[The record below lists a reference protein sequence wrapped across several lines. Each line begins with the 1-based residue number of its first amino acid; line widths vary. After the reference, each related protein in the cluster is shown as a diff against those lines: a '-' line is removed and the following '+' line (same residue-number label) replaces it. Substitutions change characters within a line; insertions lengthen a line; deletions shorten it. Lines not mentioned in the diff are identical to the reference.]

1 VSPSWGR
8 TTKQWIVAIWLIV
21 GALAIYTLWNLVLP
35 LALAV
40 LLAYMM
46 NPLVDGIV
54 ARFRLPRLLVTALV
68 YLVLVVLIS
77 LAPILIVPEGFI
89 QPISRAQLDLNKILL
104 SLRDSIASYG
114 TLRVAGYVVDPTQV
128 YQLVLDNLQA
138 SLSQVAPRSVNV
150 FFGVATGFATTVLWL
165 ILILVV
171 SFYLVKDSPS
181 ILDYIDSQLPP
192 PYRDEVWNLIYTIGD
207 VWNAFLRGQLLLG
220 SVIGVTVGVSMFV
233 LGVSNAAV
241 LGLIA
246 GILEIVPNLGPIIS
260 MIPAILIALFQ
271 GSSHLPISNGWFVLI
286 VLGTYTLIQQIENN
300 VLVPRIIGGSVDLHP
315 VVVLVG
321 AVAGASIGGIL
332 GIFLAAPTLAT
343 VRVLAGYAYGKLL
356 APGEEEI
363 EKQGAANVEHPPDDE
378 HETMNENP
386 AQGETAREP

>member
-1 VSPSWGR
+1 MSPAWGR
-8 TTKQWIVAIWLIV
+8 TTKQWVVAIWLIV
-21 GALAIYTLWNLVLP
+21 GALAIYALWNLVLP

-68 YLVLVVLIS
+68 YLVLVVIIS

-89 QPISRAQLDLNKILL
+89 QPISRAKLDLNQILL

-114 TLRVAGYVVDPTQV
+114 TLQVAGYVVDPTQV
-128 YQLVLDNLQA
+128 YQLVLDNLQT

-165 ILILVV
+165 IFILVV
-171 SFYLVKDSPS
+171 SFYLVKDSPT
-181 ILDYIDSQLPP
+181 ILEYIDSQLPP
-192 PYRDEVWNLIYTIGD
+192 AYRDEVWNLIYTIGD

-220 SVIGVTVGVSMFV
+220 VVIGVTVGVSMFV
-233 LGVSNAAV
+233 LGVSNVAV

-260 MIPAILIALFQ
+260 MIPAILIAFFQ

-286 VLGTYTLIQQIENN
+286 VLGTYTVIQQVENN

-343 VRVLAGYAYGKLL
+343 ARVLAGYAYEKLL

-363 EKQGAANVEHPPDDE
+363 EEPGAARTEQPPTDKRE
-378 HETMNENP
+378 MINENL
-386 AQGETAREP
+386 AQGDPAREP

>member
-1 VSPSWGR
+1 MSPSWGR

-21 GALAIYTLWNLVLP
+21 GALAIYSLWNLVLP
-35 LALAV
+35 LSLAI

-54 ARFRLPRLLVTALV
+54 ARSRLPRLLVTALV

-89 QPISRAQLDLNKILL
+89 QPISRAQLDLNQILL

-165 ILILVV
+165 IFILVV
-171 SFYLVKDSPS
+171 SFYLVKDSPTV
-181 ILDYIDSQLPP
+181 LDYIDSQLPP

-220 SVIGVTVGVSMFV
+220 TVVGVTVGVSMFV

-241 LGLIA
+241 L
-246 GILEIVPNLGPIIS
+246 
-260 MIPAILIALFQ
+260 
-271 GSSHLPISNGWFVLI
+271 
-286 VLGTYTLIQQIENN
+286 
-300 VLVPRIIGGSVDLHP
+300 
-315 VVVLVG
+315 
-321 AVAGASIGGIL
+321 
-332 GIFLAAPTLAT
+332 
-343 VRVLAGYAYGKLL
+343 
-356 APGEEEI
+356 
-363 EKQGAANVEHPPDDE
+363 
-378 HETMNENP
+378 
-386 AQGETAREP
+386 

>member
-1 VSPSWGR
+1 MSPAWGR
-8 TTKQWIVAIWLIV
+8 TTKQWVVAIWLIV
-21 GALAIYTLWNLVLP
+21 GALAIYALWNLVLP

-68 YLVLVVLIS
+68 YLVLVVIIS

-89 QPISRAQLDLNKILL
+89 QPISRAQLDLNQILL

-114 TLRVAGYVVDPTQV
+114 TLQVAGYVVDPTQV
-128 YQLVLDNLQA
+128 YQLVLDNLQT

-165 ILILVV
+165 IFILVV
-171 SFYLVKDSPS
+171 SFYLVKDSPT
-181 ILDYIDSQLPP
+181 ILEYIDSQLPP
-192 PYRDEVWNLIYTIGD
+192 AYRDEVWNLIYTIGD

-220 SVIGVTVGVSMFV
+220 VVIGVTVGVSMFV
-233 LGVSNAAV
+233 LGVSNVAV

-260 MIPAILIALFQ
+260 MIPAILIAFFQ

-286 VLGTYTLIQQIENN
+286 VLGTYTVIQQVENN

-343 VRVLAGYAYGKLL
+343 ARVLAGYAYEKLL

-363 EKQGAANVEHPPDDE
+363 EEPGAARTEQPPTDKRE
-378 HETMNENP
+378 MINENL
-386 AQGETAREP
+386 AQGDPAREP

>member
-1 VSPSWGR
+1 MSPAWGR
-8 TTKQWIVAIWLIV
+8 TTKQWVVAIWLIV
-21 GALAIYTLWNLVLP
+21 GALAIYALWNLVLP

-68 YLVLVVLIS
+68 YLVLVVIIS

-89 QPISRAQLDLNKILL
+89 QPISRAKLDLNQILL

-114 TLRVAGYVVDPTQV
+114 TLQVAGYVVDPTQV
-128 YQLVLDNLQA
+128 YQLVLDNLQT

-165 ILILVV
+165 IFILVV
-171 SFYLVKDSPS
+171 SFYLVKDSPT
-181 ILDYIDSQLPP
+181 ILEYIDSQLPSA
-192 PYRDEVWNLIYTIGD
+192 YRDEVWNLIYTIGD

-220 SVIGVTVGVSMFV
+220 IVIGVTGGVSMFG
-233 LGVSNAAV
+233 LGVSNGAV

-260 MIPAILIALFQ
+260 MIPAILIAFFQ

-286 VLGTYTLIQQIENN
+286 VLGTYTVIQQVENN

-343 VRVLAGYAYGKLL
+343 ARVLAGYAYEKLL

-363 EKQGAANVEHPPDDE
+363 EEPGAARTEQPPTDKRE
-378 HETMNENP
+378 MINENL
-386 AQGETAREP
+386 AQGDPAREP